1 MVLPPPCPEASF
13 EAFLNELP
21 EDCLE
26 MAYAFKAF
34 ARSRKVRTP
43 AELLQLAMLYCGLD
57 AALRE
62 AAGDFALLRQR
73 ITDTAVR
80 KRLMACGP
88 WLKALLRRM
97 MPGLAAPAVAF
108 RLLAVD
114 STALTGVAP
123 DGVAFR
129 VHRVPD
135 LAGLTLHEA
144 HATGVEGGENLDRHP
159 FVAGDVVL
167 ADRGYNHPAA
177 ILGLADRQIRVVVRL
192 NPVAMPLCRRE
203 EGDAAVDPARPRLD
217 LAGHLRGVDGGQAS
231 LAVWL
236 RGGDRAGRGWVHAL
250 RLPPE
255 AAEAARR
262 RCRQNAQRK
271 GRTPGADTLYLAG
284 WVLVFTTVP
293 PGELDAGAVLDLYRA
308 RWQVE
313 LVFKRLKSLLD
324 LDALRTRPKSLL
336 GEVWVCGKL
345 LYAVVVEKRLGH
357 WLGQDWRRMDRP
369 REATPWRF
377 LNMVRG
383 EVDAW
388 ILEAHR
394 RKPENWSA
402 AFGVVKERPRRRQ
415 LQTLSARVIRLTEVY
430 ETHGAASLAA

>member
-1 MVLPPPCPEASF
+1 
-13 EAFLNELP
+13 
-21 EDCLE
+21 
-26 MAYAFKAF
+26 
-34 ARSRKVRTP
+34 
-43 AELLQLAMLYCGLD
+43 MLYRGLD

-62 AAGDFALLRQR
+62 AAGDFALLRER

-80 KRLMACGP
+80 KRLLACGP

-114 STALTGVAP
+114 STAPDGVAP

-129 VHRVPD
+129 VHLVPG

-144 HATGVEGGENLDRHP
+144 HVAGVEEAESLDRHP

-167 ADRGYNHPAA
+167 AGPGYNHPAS
-177 ILGLADRQIRVVVRL
+177 ILGLADRQIRVVVRI
-192 NPVAMPLCRRE
+192 NPVAMPLYRRQ
-203 EGDAAVDPARPRLD
+203 EGEAAFGPDRPKLD
-217 LAGHLRGVDGGQAS
+217 LAGHLRGVEGGQAS

-236 RGGDRAGRGWVHAL
+236 RGGRRAGPGWVHAL
-250 RLPPE
+250 RLP
-255 AAEAARR
+255 AEAARR

-293 PGELDAGAVLDLYRA
+293 PGELCADGVPELYRA
-308 RWQVE
+308 RWQAE
-313 LVFKRLKSLLD
+313 LMFKRLRSLLD
-324 LDALRTRPKSLL
+324 LDAPRTRPKSPP
-336 GEVWVCGKL
+336 GEVWVQGKL
-345 LYAVVVEKRLGH
+345 LYAVVIEKRLGH
-357 WLGQDWRRMDRP
+357 WLGPGWRRMDKP

-377 LNMVRG
+377 LGMVRG

-394 RKPENWSA
+394 RRPENWPA
-402 AFGVVKERPRRRQ
+402 AFGVVKERPRRRK
-415 LQTLSARVIRLTEVY
+415 LQTLPAQVVRLMDAYQTQ
-430 ETHGAASLAA
+430 GATSLAA